1 MHRIVLIGAG
11 STIFGLGVVGDIFKS
26 KTLEGSTIVL
36 HDINP
41 EALNNTLKIANAYKE
56 KLGKNISIEAT
67 TSRKKALQGA
77 SFCLISIE
85 VGNRFDLWDQDWK
98 MPLQYGIKQVYGE
111 NGGPGGLF
119 HSLRIIPPILEIC
132 EDIQAICPDAYI
144 FNYSNPMQ
152 RICHAVT
159 SKFPNLNFIGLCHE
173 IESMRRQLPT
183 LMETELSNIEFRAG
197 GLNHFSIL
205 LDAKYKNN
213 GKDGY
218 PSIRRNFRDYF
229 KDLVNDHEGFK
240 SDPGAERGVFFK
252 IYEDFNYLPI
262 TTDSHLGEYVQ
273 WAYSVA
279 DHGGILHFYDSY
291 KEKCLTFF
299 ESDKLYSS
307 FFDMDSQTF
316 HERFV
321 PIAEAI
327 IEDQGLEEASVNIPN
342 NGFIDCL
349 PKDIVVEVPA
359 IVDKN
364 GIKGITLENYPKT
377 FGSLL
382 NLQSG
387 VIQLTTQAVLEKSKH
402 KAYLALLADPVV
414 TSVNDAEK
422 LLNNMITVQ
431 NKYLSYLN

>member
-1 MHRIVLIGAG
+1 MHKIVLIGAG
-11 STIFGLGVVGDIFKS
+11 STNFGLGVVGDIFKS
-26 KTLEGSTIVL
+26 NFLEGSTIIL
-36 HDINP
+36 HDINAK
-41 EALNNTLKIANAYKE
+41 ALDNTFKIASEYKE
-56 KLGKNISIEAT
+56 KLGINITIEST
-67 TSRKKALQGA
+67 TSRKEALKGA

-98 MPLQYGIKQVYGE
+98 IPLQYGVKQVYGE

-132 EDIQAICPDAYI
+132 KDIQLICPNAYV

-152 RICHAVT
+152 RVCHAVT
-159 SKFPNLNFIGLCHE
+159 TKFPDLNFIGLCHE
-173 IESMRRQLPT
+173 IESMNRQLPS

-205 LDAKYKNN
+205 LNARYKNN

-218 PSIRRNFRDYF
+218 PLIKKNFLNYF
-229 KDLVNDHEGFK
+229 KDLVNDHEGFV

-252 IYEDFNYLPI
+252 IFEDFKYLPI

-279 DHGGILHFYDSY
+279 DHEGILHFYDSY
-291 KEKCLTFF
+291 KKKCLSFF
-299 ESDKLYSS
+299 ENDEIYSS
-307 FFDMDSQTF
+307 FFDLNNNHF

-327 IEDQGLEEASVNIPN
+327 IEDKGIEEAAVNVPN
-342 NGFIDCL
+342 DGFIDCL
-349 PKDIVVEVPA
+349 PRDIVVEVPA
-359 IVDKN
+359 IVNKQ
-364 GIKGITLENYPKT
+364 GVKGIILENYPKT

-387 VIQLTTQAVLEKSKH
+387 VIQLTTQAILEKSKH

-414 TSVNDAEK
+414 TSVTDAEK
-422 LLNNMITVQ
+422 LLNNMISVQ
-431 NKYLSYLN
+431 HKHLSYLN

>member
-1 MHRIVLIGAG
+1 MHKIVLIGAG
-11 STIFGLGVVGDIFKS
+11 STNFGLGVVGDIFKS
-26 KTLEGSTIVL
+26 NFLEGSTIIL
-36 HDINP
+36 HDINAK
-41 EALNNTLKIANAYKE
+41 ALDNTFKIASEYKE
-56 KLGKNISIEAT
+56 KLGINITIEST
-67 TSRKKALQGA
+67 TSRKEALKGA

-98 MPLQYGIKQVYGE
+98 IPLQYGVKQVYGE

-132 EDIQAICPDAYI
+132 KDIQSICPNAYV

-152 RICHAVT
+152 RVCHAVT
-159 SKFPNLNFIGLCHE
+159 TKFPDLNFIGLCHE
-173 IESMRRQLPT
+173 IESMNRQLPA

-197 GLNHFSIL
+197 GLNHFSVL
-205 LDAKYKNN
+205 LNARYKNN

-218 PSIRRNFRDYF
+218 PLIKKNFWNYF
-229 KDLVNDHEGFK
+229 KDLVNDHEGFV

-252 IYEDFNYLPI
+252 IYEDFRFLPI

-279 DHGGILHFYDSY
+279 DHEGILHFYDSY
-291 KEKCLTFF
+291 KKKCLSFF
-299 ESDKLYSS
+299 ENDEIYSS
-307 FFDMDSQTF
+307 FFDLNNNRF

-327 IEDQGLEEASVNIPN
+327 IEDKGIEEAAVNVPN
-342 NGFIDCL
+342 DGFIDCL
-349 PKDIVVEVPA
+349 PRDIVVEVPA
-359 IVDKN
+359 IVNKQ
-364 GIKGITLENYPKT
+364 GVKGIILENYPKT

-382 NLQSG
+382 NLQTG

-402 KAYLALLADPVV
+402 KAYLALLSDPVV
-414 TSVNDAEK
+414 TSVTDAKK
-422 LLNNMITVQ
+422 LLNNMIAVQ
-431 NKYLSYLN
+431 HNYLSYLN

>member
-1 MHRIVLIGAG
+1 MHKIVLIGAG
-11 STIFGLGVVGDIFKS
+11 STNFGLGVVGDIFKS
-26 KTLEGSTIVL
+26 NFLEGSTIIL
-36 HDINP
+36 HDINAK
-41 EALNNTLKIANAYKE
+41 ALDNTFKIASEYKE
-56 KLGKNISIEAT
+56 KLGINITIEST
-67 TSRKKALQGA
+67 TSRKEALKGA

-98 MPLQYGIKQVYGE
+98 IPLQYGVKQVYGE

-132 EDIQAICPDAYI
+132 KDIQSICPNAYV

-152 RICHAVT
+152 RVCHAVT
-159 SKFPNLNFIGLCHE
+159 TKFPDLNFIGLCHE
-173 IESMRRQLPT
+173 IESMNRQLPS

-205 LDAKYKNN
+205 LNARYKNN

-218 PSIRRNFRDYF
+218 PLIKKNFWNYF
-229 KDLVNDHEGFK
+229 KDLVNDHEGFV

-252 IYEDFNYLPI
+252 IYEDFRFLPI

-279 DHGGILHFYDSY
+279 DHEGILHFYDSY
-291 KEKCLTFF
+291 KKKCLSFF
-299 ESDKLYSS
+299 ENDEIYSS
-307 FFDMDSQTF
+307 FFDLNNNHF

-327 IEDQGLEEASVNIPN
+327 IEDKGIEEAAVNVPN
-342 NGFIDCL
+342 DGFIDCL
-349 PKDIVVEVPA
+349 PRDIVVEVPA
-359 IVDKN
+359 KVNKQ
-364 GIKGITLENYPKT
+364 GVKGIILENYPKT

-382 NLQSG
+382 NLQTG

-402 KAYLALLADPVV
+402 KAYLALLSDPVV
-414 TSVNDAEK
+414 TSVTDAKK
-422 LLNNMITVQ
+422 LLNNMIAVQ
-431 NKYLSYLN
+431 HNYLSYLN

>member
-1 MHRIVLIGAG
+1 MHKIVLIGAG
-11 STIFGLGVVGDIFKS
+11 STNFGLGVVGDIFKS
-26 KTLEGSTIVL
+26 NFLEGSTIIL
-36 HDINP
+36 HDINAK
-41 EALNNTLKIANAYKE
+41 ALDNTFKIASEYKE
-56 KLGKNISIEAT
+56 KLGINITIEST
-67 TSRKKALQGA
+67 TSRKEALKGA

-98 MPLQYGIKQVYGE
+98 IPLQYGVKQVYGE

-132 EDIQAICPDAYI
+132 KDIQSICPNAYV

-152 RICHAVT
+152 RVCHAVT
-159 SKFPNLNFIGLCHE
+159 TKFPDLNFIGLCHE
-173 IESMRRQLPT
+173 IESMNRQLPS

-205 LDAKYKNN
+205 LNAKYKNN

-218 PSIRRNFRDYF
+218 PLIKKNFWNYF
-229 KDLVNDHEGFK
+229 KDLVNDHEGFV

-252 IYEDFNYLPI
+252 IFEDFKFLPI

-279 DHGGILHFYDSY
+279 DHEGILHFYDSY
-291 KEKCLTFF
+291 KKKCLSFF
-299 ESDKLYSS
+299 ENDEIYSS
-307 FFDMDSQTF
+307 FFDLNNNRF

-327 IEDQGLEEASVNIPN
+327 IEDKGIEEAAVNVPN
-342 NGFIDCL
+342 DGFIDCL
-349 PKDIVVEVPA
+349 PRDIVVEVPA
-359 IVDKN
+359 KVNKQ
-364 GIKGITLENYPKT
+364 GVKGIILENYPKT

-382 NLQSG
+382 NLQTG

-402 KAYLALLADPVV
+402 KAYLALLSDPVV
-414 TSVNDAEK
+414 TSVTDAKK
-422 LLNNMITVQ
+422 LLNNMIAVQ
-431 NKYLSYLN
+431 HNYLSYLN

>member
-1 MHRIVLIGAG
+1 MHKIVLIGAG
-11 STIFGLGVVGDIFKS
+11 STNFGLGVVGDIFKS
-26 KTLEGSTIVL
+26 NFLEGSTIIL
-36 HDINP
+36 HDINAK
-41 EALNNTLKIANAYKE
+41 ALDNTFKIASEYKE
-56 KLGKNISIEAT
+56 KLGINITIEST
-67 TSRKKALQGA
+67 TSRKEALKGA

-98 MPLQYGIKQVYGE
+98 IPLQYGVKQVYGE

-132 EDIQAICPDAYI
+132 KDIQSICPNAYV

-152 RICHAVT
+152 RVCHAVT
-159 SKFPNLNFIGLCHE
+159 TKFPDLNFIGLCHE
-173 IESMRRQLPT
+173 IESMNRQLPS

-205 LDAKYKNN
+205 LNARYKNN

-218 PSIRRNFRDYF
+218 PLIKKNFWNYF
-229 KDLVNDHEGFK
+229 KDLVNDHEGFV

-252 IYEDFNYLPI
+252 IFEDFKFLPI

-279 DHGGILHFYDSY
+279 DHEGILHFYDSY
-291 KEKCLTFF
+291 KKKCLSFF
-299 ESDKLYSS
+299 ENDEIYSS
-307 FFDMDSQTF
+307 FFDLNNNRF

-327 IEDQGLEEASVNIPN
+327 IEDKGIEEAAVNVPN
-342 NGFIDCL
+342 DGFIDCL
-349 PKDIVVEVPA
+349 PRDIVVEVPA
-359 IVDKN
+359 KVNKQ
-364 GIKGITLENYPKT
+364 GVKGIILENYPKT

-382 NLQSG
+382 NLQTG

-402 KAYLALLADPVV
+402 KAYLALLSDPVV
-414 TSVNDAEK
+414 TSVTDAKK
-422 LLNNMITVQ
+422 LLNNMIAVQ
-431 NKYLSYLN
+431 HNYLSYLN